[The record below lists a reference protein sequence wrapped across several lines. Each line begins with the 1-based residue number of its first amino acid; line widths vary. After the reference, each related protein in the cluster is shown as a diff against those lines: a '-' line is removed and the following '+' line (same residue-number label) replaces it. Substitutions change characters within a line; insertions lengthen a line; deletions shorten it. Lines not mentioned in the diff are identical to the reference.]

1 VTTEDTA
8 STEPTEPTQPDFPHR
23 SPRTAHT
30 QEEDAAITQ
39 LQTQTMYLTQAL
51 KAACEG
57 RWQGADSVEAWLL
70 ALNPALA
77 GQIIANP
84 PVYPDA

>member
-1 VTTEDTA
+1 MTTEDTQ
-8 STEPTEPTQPDFPHR
+8 SNEPTQPTHPTR

-39 LQTQTMYLTQAL
+39 LQTQQMYLTRAL

-57 RWQGADSVEAWLL
+57 RWQGEADSVEGWLL
-70 ALNPALA
+70 AIDPSLA

-84 PVYPDA
+84 PVYPE